1 MVYVTEPG
9 EEYYMHMFLWRV
21 NPFSFKLG
29 ADIEAV
35 DLTLKKIQTIKDTKC
50 DANENYNYIGIHLYK
65 CVLH

>member
-9 EEYYMHMFLWRV
+9 EEYFMHMFLWRV

-50 DANENYNYIGIHLYK
+50 EDNKNYDYIGIHPF
-65 CVLH
+65 